1 MCPQSGGR
9 SIRYQGEGTCH
20 DVHMASVGLAQTI
33 DRKIHFFEV
42 IPDPEDA
49 MIELPTLV
57 SRVEELPWTTD
68 SRRYW
73 TQTSGDAIGLW
84 THGADMSRFSLAT
97 VRRSS
102 LPRAEQNGRLTDLV
116 LAAGAGL
123 HEPIH
128 IRVFDSGLVGV
139 EFNFYGPRP
148 SRLPFYLNHAL
159 PGTPRFTLE
168 PLLRRDIQQ
177 RLAQFNELRLFS
189 LQVRRSYIARIAEQ
203 NQSLGAALN
212 GIGEASGAEVVGVVL
227 RPEKRGRTPLSIA
240 WTRVTRR
247 LAGLTDLREHALE
260 FEVKGVNASTDK
272 VETLDLLED
281 QLISDEAVLTLGA
294 TSRAVEP
301 ESAFAAIERAYQEL
315 EPELLTARSL
325 PPETAQD
332 DDPDH

>member
-1 MCPQSGGR
+1 
-9 SIRYQGEGTCH
+9 
-20 DVHMASVGLAQTI
+20 MARVELAQSI
-33 DRKIHFFEV
+33 DRKIHFFEI

-49 MIELPTLV
+49 VIDLPTLV
-57 SRVEELPWTTD
+57 SRVDALPWATD

-73 TQTSGDAIGLW
+73 TQPSGDAIGLW
-84 THGADMSRFSLAT
+84 THGSDMSRFSLAT
-97 VRRSS
+97 IRRSS
-102 LPRAEQNGRLTDLV
+102 LPRAEQNGRLTDLA

-148 SRLPFYLNHAL
+148 SRLPFYLSHAL
-159 PGTPRFTLE
+159 PGTSKFSME

-177 RLAQFNELRLFS
+177 RLAQFNELRLFN
-189 LQVRRSYIARIAEQ
+189 LQVRRSYVDRIAEQ

-212 GIGEASGAEVVGVVL
+212 GIGQASGAEVVGVVL
-227 RPEKRGRTPLSIA
+227 RPEKRGRAPLSSA

-247 LAGLTDLREHALE
+247 LASLSNLRENALE
-260 FEVKGVNASTDK
+260 FEVKGVNESTNK

-281 QLISDEAVLTLGA
+281 QLISNEAVLTLGA

-301 ESAFAAIERAYQEL
+301 ESAFAAIERAHSEL
-315 EPELLTARSL
+315 EVELLAARSL
-325 PPETAQD
+325 PPQTAHD
-332 DDPDH
+332 DD